1 MRTRPGIPLSK
12 TDIGADG
19 GTRGRNN
26 TGNTSN
32 DSDWGGNNA
41 MIMTRMTMTMHMG
54 VENSSWNWSV
64 CRLKD

>member
-1 MRTRPGIPLSK
+1 MKTRLGIPLSK

-19 GTRGRNN
+19 GTRGRDN

-41 MIMTRMTMTMHMG
+41 MIMTRMMMTMHKE
-54 VENSSWNWSV
+54 VENSS
-64 CRLKD
+64 